1 MEKIKR
7 YKAYCLDLDGT
18 VYRGEAPVQ
27 EAAQFVSRLQEQGIE
42 AFYVT
47 NNASKT
53 QGQLHEKLK
62 RVGVNADKSRIMSSA
77 VAAAKYIKRWYPGR
91 TVYLIGSDGLK
102 EALDT
107 EKIECVEK
115 QADIVLMGLDP
126 QITYEKLSRACL
138 EVQNGAVFLSTNQD
152 LAFPSEEGF
161 LPGNGA
167 ITAVVS
173 KATDVDP
180 VFIGKPEIHMLEAIQ
195 HEWGFDKEDMVMIGD
210 NYDTDIQAGI
220 RFGIDTVHVNTGV
233 TPMDT
238 VMQKDHPATHLL
250 ENLSFWEQ

>member
-27 EAAQFVSRLQEQGIE
+27 EAARFVSRLQEDGIE

-53 QGQLHEKLK
+53 QDQLYEKLK
-62 RVGVNADKSRIMSSA
+62 RVGVQADKSRIMSSA

-102 EALDT
+102 EALDA
-107 EKIECVEK
+107 EGIVRVEQ
-115 QADIVLMGLDP
+115 QADIVLMGLDL
-126 QITYEKLSRACL
+126 QISYDKLSRACL
-138 EVQNGAVFLSTNQD
+138 EVQKGAVFLSTNKD
-152 LAFPSEEGF
+152 LAFPSEQGF
-161 LPGNGA
+161 LPGNGSF
-167 ITAVVS
+167 TAVVS
-173 KATDVDP
+173 KATDIDP
-180 VFIGKPEIHMLEAIQ
+180 VYIGKPEIHMLEAIQ
-195 HEWGFDKEDMVMIGD
+195 QEWGFEKEDMVMIGD

-233 TPMDT
+233 TSMDA
-238 VMQKDHPATHLL
+238 VMQKDHPPTHLL
-250 ENLSFWEQ
+250 ENLGFWKH

>member
-1 MEKIKR
+1 MGKIKR

-18 VYRGEAPVQ
+18 VYRGEQPVQ
-27 EAAQFVSRLQEQGIE
+27 AAAEFVSRLQDEGIE

-53 QGQLHEKLK
+53 QGQLYEKLK
-62 RVGVNADKSRIMSSA
+62 RVGVDADKSRIMSSA

-91 TVYLIGSDGLK
+91 TVYLIGSEGLQ
-102 EALDT
+102 EALDM
-107 EKIECVEK
+107 EGIECVEK

-126 QITYEKLSRACL
+126 QITYAKLSRACL
-138 EVQNGAVFLSTNQD
+138 EVQRGAVFLSTNQD

-173 KATDVDP
+173 KAADVDP
-180 VFIGKPEIHMLEAIQ
+180 VFIGKPEIHMLETIQ
-195 HEWGFDKEDMVMIGD
+195 HEWGFEKEDMVMIGD
-210 NYDTDIQAGI
+210 NYETDIQAGI

-233 TPMDT
+233 TPMDA
-238 VMQKDHPATHLL
+238 VMEKDHPATHML
-250 ENLSFWEQ
+250 ENLSFWKH

>member
-18 VYRGEAPVQ
+18 VYRGEAPV
-27 EAAQFVSRLQEQGIE
+27 EAAAQFVSRLQEQGIE
-42 AFYVT
+42 AFYIT

-53 QGQLHEKLK
+53 LGQLHEKLW
-62 RVGVNADKSRIMSSA
+62 RVGVVADKSRIMSSA

-91 TVYLIGSDGLK
+91 TVYLIGSEGLQ
-102 EALDT
+102 EALDA
-107 EKIECVEK
+107 EGIACVEK

-126 QITYEKLSRACL
+126 QITYAKISRACL
-138 EVQNGAVFLSTNQD
+138 EVQKGAVFLSTNQD

-180 VFIGKPEIHMLEAIQ
+180 VFIGKPEIHMLETIQ
-195 HEWGFDKEDMVMIGD
+195 HEWGFEKEEMVMIGD

-233 TPMDT
+233 TPMDA
-238 VMQKDHPATHLL
+238 VMQKDQPATHML
-250 ENLSFWEQ
+250 ENLGFWEH

>member
-27 EAAQFVSRLQEQGIE
+27 EAARFVSRLQEDGIE

-53 QGQLHEKLK
+53 QDQLYEKLK
-62 RVGVNADKSRIMSSA
+62 RVGVPADKSRIMSSA

-102 EALDT
+102 EALDA
-107 EKIECVEK
+107 EGIERVEQ
-115 QADIVLMGLDP
+115 QADIVLMGLDL
-126 QITYEKLSRACL
+126 QISYDKLSRACL
-138 EVQNGAVFLSTNQD
+138 EVQKGAVFLSTNKD
-152 LAFPSEEGF
+152 LAFPSEQGF
-161 LPGNGA
+161 LPGNGSF
-167 ITAVVS
+167 TAVVS

-195 HEWGFDKEDMVMIGD
+195 QEWGFEKEDMVMIGD

-233 TPMDT
+233 TSMDA

-250 ENLSFWEQ
+250 ENLGFWKH

>member
-7 YKAYCLDLDGT
+7 YRAYCLDLDGT

-27 EAAQFVSRLQEQGIE
+27 AAAQFVSRLQEDGVE
-42 AFYVT
+42 PFYIT

-53 QGQLHEKLK
+53 LEQLHEKLE
-62 RVGVNADKSRIMSSA
+62 RIGVVAEKSRIMSSA

-91 TVYLIGSDGLK
+91 TVYLIGSEGLQ
-102 EALDT
+102 EALDA
-107 EKIECVEK
+107 EGIEHVQR

-126 QITYEKLSRACL
+126 QITYAKLSRACL
-138 EVQNGAVFLSTNQD
+138 EVQRGAVFLSTNQD
-152 LAFPSEEGF
+152 LAYPTEEGF

-173 KATDVDP
+173 KAADVDP

-195 HEWGFDKEDMVMIGD
+195 HEWGFEKGEMVMIGD

-233 TPMDT
+233 TPMDA
-238 VMQKDHPATHLL
+238 VMQKDHPATHML
-250 ENLSFWEQ
+250 ENLSFWKH